1 MLYYIHEDERCIDY
15 CGNDDCDV
23 RILVPYHV
31 GFDGMK
37 AGDLVIC
44 KYVEGKPLGVILNVR
59 WRKVGS
65 RDRIRIYDVFVNAH
79 DFGGNTFPFQ
89 PHTVESVN
97 ESR

>member
-65 RDRIRIYDVFVNAH
+65 RDRIRIYDVFVEN
-79 DFGGNTFPFQ
+79 GTFPFQ
-89 PHTVESVN
+89 PHTVEAA
-97 ESR
+97 